1 VSSEVSTLLDILGD
15 GEWHGLAELQ
25 RRVGLVE
32 HKMREIAAFLCRF
45 DFAVVDEVNR
55 RVKVNRD
62 FREFLARS

>member
-1 VSSEVSTLLDILGD
+1 MSTEVSTLLDILGD

-45 DFAVVDEVNR
+45 DFVVFDEKES

-62 FREFLARS
+62 FQVFLTQT